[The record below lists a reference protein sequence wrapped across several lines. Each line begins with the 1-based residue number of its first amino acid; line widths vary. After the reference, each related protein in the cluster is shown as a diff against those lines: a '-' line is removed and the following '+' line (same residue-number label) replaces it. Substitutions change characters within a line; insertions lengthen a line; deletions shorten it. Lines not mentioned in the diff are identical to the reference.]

1 VSGALALTVD
11 DAGPGVP
18 RDERDMI
25 FDRFDRFDRFGRGR
39 SAHSRGDDDGTGL
52 GLALVAQHVA
62 MHAGHVEVLD
72 RPDGGC
78 RIRVVLPN
86 GDSS

>member
-25 FDRFDRFDRFGRGR
+25 FDRFGRGR